1 MEITVLN
8 AVLLHMAILP
18 LVKDPLLGYETKQ
31 DVSLLL
37 TDLGNKLKDFYQLRK
52 EVNEKY
58 TTGTDE
64 DWKPIMDNEA
74 INKEMMPELEKTISL
89 KLAEFT
95 LDAKESKTVTAEMI
109 SVLRKIFE
117 EKLIIPEN

>member
-64 DWKPIMDNEA
+64 D
-74 INKEMMPELEKTISL
+74 
-89 KLAEFT
+89 
-95 LDAKESKTVTAEMI
+95 
-109 SVLRKIFE
+109 
-117 EKLIIPEN
+117 

>member
-74 INKEMMPELEKTISL
+74 INKEMMPELEKTINL

-117 EKLIIPEN
+117 DKLIIPEN

>member
-74 INKEMMPELEKTISL
+74 INKEMMPELEKTIGL